1 MAGDNTLGAPTEGL
15 GQTVTFGF
23 KNQGSQ
29 QSQGVQRGRIRAGVQ
44 GSAAS
49 NVQLAQGAKVE
60 QDPAVDMLM
69 RVGAGLIDTKIKE
82 ARTTAYVTGMQRAMN
97 GEAVDD
103 IAAKQPAWSRVFG
116 ESDAVEGA
124 RAYSAEK
131 KVQDTLLSIEND
143 LPNLKHLGPKE
154 ANEYFTKSVNA
165 ALTGH
170 AATDNAIMSAIQR
183 NLPSVM
189 KRQATAHYGYMQEE
203 AATQEAG
210 AISSAA
216 TRLQAAGTALAKG
229 EITAD
234 DFAEQQAALSM
245 LTVPAIG
252 RDPEWVRKQRTASAL
267 MMAEQGQ
274 FHALNAMQK
283 VGIFDVLHPEQK
295 AQIIRSRQ
303 ANESQW
309 KAKYGG
315 EFANDIAELKIIDEN
330 IKLGQKPG
338 WTPEMTMDKVRDIN
352 RRYKERTGSES
363 DYFNADILAGYGEQT
378 ARGIAALQHH
388 QMVEAAAARKAA
400 QVAGNKALEAQALQS
415 TLSIAGAQ
423 GNLASAVAMGLVKD
437 NDADKWFMPQAIEA
451 ISNVLANKPGSFDML
466 IKNGIGGYINK
477 PVKNQLGVM
486 VHGAVADGAMTA
498 SFAATFE
505 AWRRINE
512 QSPETAAGYYGDAHA
527 KFQRFQLAH
536 PGPID
541 LAKPSPF
548 LQSAFAGSFGPG
560 AKSYG
565 ANIDKKE
572 FTALVKKSSEIGNS
586 GKWLP
591 EMLGGDNRL
600 RPGQAEVIANHVLK
614 RAEVLAD
621 SAPLDQAMHGAILVG
636 SQADLNIV
644 GGYAWY
650 DAKNRDFVGEIQ
662 KKLSGKFGLGSKLE
676 ASQDFGE
683 FLDEQIKKVG
693 GMTTPKVMRMDDSLI
708 ITDIVDGEARNVRVT
723 LDAVAEELM
732 KRGKARRG
740 AAPKVYTDGTKS
752 AWYRFGPEIT
762 STEKRAPDGTPLVP
776 SPYASPE
783 EWAAY
788 RKNQATK

>member
-23 KNQGSQ
+23 KPQGAQ
-29 QSQGVQRGRIRAGVQ
+29 ASQGVQRGRIRAGVQ
-44 GSAAS
+44 GSGGG
-49 NVQLAQGAKVE
+49 NVTLAQGAKVE
-60 QDPAVDMLM
+60 TNPAVDMLM
-69 RVGAGLIDTKIKE
+69 RVGAGLIDKEIKE
-82 ARTTAYVTGMQRAMN
+82 ARTAAYVSGMQRAMN

-116 ESDAVEGA
+116 DSDAVEGA

-131 KVQDTLLSIEND
+131 KVQDTLLTIEQD
-143 LPNLKHLGPKE
+143 MPNMRQLGPKE
-154 ANEYFTKSVNA
+154 ANESFVKLVNA

-170 AATDNAIMSAIQR
+170 AATDNAIMSSLQR

-189 KRQATAHYGYMQEE
+189 KRHATAHYAYMQEE

-210 AISSAA
+210 ALSSAA
-216 TRLQAAGTALAKG
+216 TRLQTAGTALAKG
-229 EITAD
+229 EISPE
-234 DFAEQQAALSM
+234 DFAEQQASVSM
-245 LTVPAIG
+245 LSVPAVG

-274 FHALNAMQK
+274 FHALNAMQR

-309 KAKYGG
+309 KARYGG
-315 EFANDIAELKIIDEN
+315 EFANDIAELKMIDEN
-330 IKLGQKPG
+330 IRLGQAAG
-338 WTPEMTMDKVRDIN
+338 WTPKMTMDKVRSIN
-352 RRYKERTGSES
+352 QRYKERTGSES
-363 DYFNADILAGYGEQT
+363 DYFDADVLAGYGENT
-378 ARGIAALQHH
+378 AKGIAALLHH
-388 QMVEAAAARKAA
+388 QMVESASAAKAA
-400 QVAGNKALEAQALQS
+400 KVAGDKALERQAIQS
-415 TLSIAGAQ
+415 TISIAAAQ
-423 GNLASAVAMGLVKD
+423 GNLGSAVAMGLVPD
-437 NDADKWFMPQAIEA
+437 NEADKWFVPQATAA
-451 ISNVLANKPGSFDML
+451 IGNVMANQPGAFDL
-466 IKNGIGGYINK
+466 IIKNGIGGYISK
-477 PVKNQLGVM
+477 PLKNQIGTM
-486 VHGAVADGAMTA
+486 VHGAVADGAMTP

-505 AWRRINE
+505 LWRRINE

-560 AKSYG
+560 AKSFG
-565 ANIDKKE
+565 AQIDKKE
-572 FTALVKKSSEIGNS
+572 FTSLIKKSAEVGNS

-591 EMLGGDNRL
+591 EMLGGDNKL
-600 RPGQAEVIANHVLK
+600 RPGQAEIIANHVFK

-621 SAPLDQAMHGAILVG
+621 SAPLDAAMHGAITIG
-636 SQADLNIV
+636 AQADLNIV

-650 DAKNRDFVGEIQ
+650 DAKNRDFIGEVQ
-662 KKLSGKFGLGSKLE
+662 KRLDGKFGLGSKLE

-683 FLDEQIKKVG
+683 YLDEQIKKVG
-693 GMTTPKVMRMDDSLI
+693 GMNTPRVMRMDDSLI
-708 ITDIVDGEARNVRVT
+708 ITDIVDGEARNVRIT
-723 LDAVAEELM
+723 MDAIAEDLM

-740 AAPKVYTDGTKS
+740 TPKTYSDGTKS

-762 STEKRAPDGTPLVP
+762 STEKRDKDGNPLVP
-776 SPYASPE
+776 SIYN
-783 EWAAY
+783 
-788 RKNQATK
+788 RK